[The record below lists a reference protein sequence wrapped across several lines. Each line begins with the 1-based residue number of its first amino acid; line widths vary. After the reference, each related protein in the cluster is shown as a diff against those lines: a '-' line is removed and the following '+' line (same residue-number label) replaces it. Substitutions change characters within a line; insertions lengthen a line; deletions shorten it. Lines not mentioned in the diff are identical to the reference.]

1 MKKQKNKR
9 SNNKQQ
15 GFTLIEIL
23 VVVAIIGIL
32 ASIIVPK
39 LTSKVGYART
49 QKAHHD
55 IKTLSSTLKLYKLD
69 KFTYPS
75 TSEGLSVLV
84 GNYLDK
90 LPRDPWNRRY
100 LYLSPGSHRTQS
112 FDLYSYGADG
122 VAGGNDEN
130 KDVNNWD

>member
-1 MKKQKNKR
+1 MKTKKNKR
-9 SNNKQQ
+9 NNGKQQ

-39 LTSKVGYART
+39 LTSKVSYARV

-55 IKTLSSTLKLYKLD
+55 IKTLSSTLSLYKLD
-69 KFTYPS
+69 KFAYPD
-75 TSEGLSVLV
+75 TNQGLSALV
-84 GNYLDK
+84 GDYLDK
-90 LPRDPWNRRY
+90 LPKDPWNRDY
-100 LYLSPGSHRTQS
+100 LYLSPGTHGAQS

-122 VAGGNDEN
+122 VAGGSDEN
-130 KDVNNWD
+130 KDINSWE

>member
-1 MKKQKNKR
+1 MKTKQ
-9 SNNKQQ
+9 SNRGGGKQQ

-39 LTSKVGYART
+39 LTSKVGQARV

-55 IKTLSSTLKLYKLD
+55 IKTLSSTLSLYKLD
-69 KFTYPS
+69 KFSYPS
-75 TSEGLSVLV
+75 SNQGLSVLV
-84 GNYLDK
+84 GDYLDK
-90 LPRDPWNRRY
+90 LPKDPWNREY
-100 LYLSPGSHRTQS
+100 LYLSPGTHGVKS

-122 VAGGNDEN
+122 VAGGSDED
-130 KDVNNWD
+130 KDINNWD